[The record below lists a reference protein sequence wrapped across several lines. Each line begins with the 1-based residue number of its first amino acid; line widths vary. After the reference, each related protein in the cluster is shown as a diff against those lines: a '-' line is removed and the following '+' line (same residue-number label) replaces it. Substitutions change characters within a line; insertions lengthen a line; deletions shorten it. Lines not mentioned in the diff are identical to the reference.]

1 MTYREVQLQ
10 DVLDIQWGDTK
21 TTKASYVPEGFI
33 AYSASGPDGF
43 LEKYD
48 YEHDA
53 VVLSAIGANCGT
65 TFYATGKWSCI
76 KNTIRIFPKSDDIDL
91 KYFYYM
97 TKSPD
102 FWPLRGSAQP
112 FISQTDIREKV
123 VKIPEIAAQWQIGQ
137 ILFDI
142 ENKIQANSVLAE
154 TLEGIAQTV
163 FKSWFID
170 FDPVKAKMAGE
181 MPEGMDAEITA
192 LFPSSLVE
200 SEIGLIPEG
209 WSVNPIGDALE
220 VAGGAT
226 PSTKNSA
233 FWGGEF
239 TWTTPKDLSIQEG
252 LITTGSA
259 RTLTREGLAKVSSG
273 LLPVNSVVMS
283 CRAPIG
289 YLSINAVP
297 TAVNQGCITL
307 RNSTNFS
314 PLFVLNWLRA
324 NMQEVLN
331 RAGGGTFAEISRKS
345 FKEIPMLLPSQ
356 AISDAYSAIAN
367 PILAQLENLTRENET
382 LVAIRDSMLPRLISG
397 ELQIPEEI
405 LAS

>member
-1 MTYREVQLQ
+1 MDWISTSLGDFAPFVYGKGLPQTQRSSG
-10 DVLDIQWGDTK
+10 DVPVYGSNGVVGFHDNALISEPAVIIGRKGSVGAVHFSVGPSWPIDTAFYTTGSKSSDLTFIYYLLK
-21 TTKASYVPEGFI
+21 TLPINENS
-33 AYSASGPDGF
+33 D
-43 LEKYD
+43 
-48 YEHDA
+48 
-53 VVLSAIGANCGT
+53 SAIPGLSRD
-65 TFYATGKWSCI
+65 YAHSLEV
-76 KNTIRIFPKSDDIDL
+76 RVP
-91 KYFYYM
+91 
-97 TKSPD
+97 
-102 FWPLRGSAQP
+102 PLSMQKAIAGVLGELDAKIALNSQ
-112 FISQTDIREKV
+112 ISK
-123 VKIPEIAAQWQIGQ
+123 
-137 ILFDI
+137 
-142 ENKIQANSVLAE
+142 
-154 TLEGIAQTV
+154 TLEGIAQTI
-163 FKSWFID
+163 FNSWFID
-170 FDPVKAKMAGE
+170 FDPVKAKLAGE
-181 MPEGMDAEITA
+181 EPEGMDAGTAA
-192 LFPSSLVE
+192 LFPRSMAE

-209 WSVNPIGDALE
+209 WSVNPVGDALD

-239 TWTTPKDLSIQEG
+239 TWTTPKDLSVQDG
-252 LITTGSA
+252 LVTTGSA

-307 RNSTNFS
+307 RKSENLS
-314 PLFVLNWLRA
+314 PMFVLNWLRA

-397 ELQIPEEI
+397 ELQIPDEM